1 MKIGIIG
8 LPQSGKSAVFA
19 AACGKTGTGAGGA
32 RTQRAIIQVPDERL
46 YVLGELAE
54 SKRIVHAEIELL
66 DAGGFSGSSKGA
78 GVDSKALAEL
88 KQMDALLLV
97 VDSFS
102 GTRDTDADIQN
113 AIDEMILNDLA
124 QIESQ
129 VPKLEKVVKMG
140 GAANRTRE
148 LEVLKK
154 CLQTLEEERP
164 LIELELD
171 ESELKEIRG
180 YTFLSIKPLLI
191 VINID
196 EDKLAEADAIE
207 KQFDSRVRENRS
219 EVAVICGKIEMELA
233 EMEADERAEFLQDLG
248 IQRPAVEV
256 VIQKAYKLLGLIPFF
271 TAGEMES
278 RAWTIR
284 RGCIAQKAAGV
295 IHTDIERGY
304 IRAEVIAYDD
314 YVSCK
319 TPAEAKKQ
327 GKMRLEG
334 KEYVVQDG
342 DVINFR
348 FNV

>member
-19 AACGKTGTGAGGA
+19 AACGKSETPASAT
-32 RTQRAIIQVPDERL
+32 RLQRAIIQVPDERL
-46 YVLGELAE
+46 NVLSDLAE
-54 SKRIVHAEIELL
+54 SKRIVNAEIELL
-66 DAGGFSGSSKGA
+66 DAGGFSGSVKGA

-88 KQMDALLLV
+88 KQMDALLLT

-102 GTRDTDADIQN
+102 GTREADSDIQN

-140 GAANRTRE
+140 GAAERAEE
-148 LEVLKK
+148 LKVLKK
-154 CLQTLEEERP
+154 CLVTLEEERP
-164 LIELELD
+164 LIELSLND
-171 ESELKEIRG
+171 AELKEIRG

-191 VINID
+191 VINIA
-196 EDKLAEADAIE
+196 EDKLTDTATIE
-207 KQFDSRVRENRS
+207 STFDSRVTPHRC

-248 IQRPAVEV
+248 ILHPAVDV
-256 VIQKAYKLLGLIPFF
+256 VIQKAYTLLGLIPYF

-295 IHTDIERGY
+295 IHTDIERGF

-342 DVINFR
+342 DVINYR

>member
-19 AACGKTGTGAGGA
+19 AACGKTETPPTAMKL
-32 RTQRAIIQVPDERL
+32 QRAVIKVPDERL
-46 YVLGELAE
+46 SVLSDLADAQ
-54 SKRIVHAEIELL
+54 RIVYAEIELL
-66 DAGGFSGSSKGA
+66 DAGGLSGSGG

-88 KQMDALLLV
+88 KQMDALLLT
-97 VDSFS
+97 VDSFTGAREADS
-102 GTRDTDADIQN
+102 DIQN

-124 QIESQ
+124 QIDAQ

-140 GAANRTRE
+140 GAANRAQE

-154 CLQTLEEERP
+154 CLAALEEERP
-164 LIELELD
+164 LIELALSD
-171 ESELKEIRG
+171 AELKEIRG

-191 VINID
+191 VINIA
-196 EDKLAEADAIE
+196 EDKLGEAKAIE
-207 KQFDSRVRENRS
+207 ESFSGRVTPHRC
-219 EVAVICGKIEMELA
+219 EVAVICAKIEMELA
-233 EMEADERAEFLQDLG
+233 EMEADERAEFLVDLG
-248 IQRPAVEV
+248 ILNPAVDV
-256 VIQKAYKLLGLIPFF
+256 VIQKAYTLLGLIPYF
-271 TAGEMES
+271 TVGEIEA

-284 RGCIAQKAAGV
+284 RGCVAQKAAGV
-295 IHTDIERGY
+295 IHTDIERGF

-314 YVSCK
+314 YVTCK
-319 TPAEAKKQ
+319 THVEAKKQ

-342 DVINFR
+342 DVINYR

>member
-19 AACGKTGTGAGGA
+19 AACGKSETPASAT
-32 RTQRAIIQVPDERL
+32 RLQRAIIQVPDERL
-46 YVLGELAE
+46 QVLSDLAE
-54 SKRIVHAEIELL
+54 SKRIVNAEIELL
-66 DAGGFSGSSKGA
+66 DAGGFSGSAKGA

-102 GTRDTDADIQN
+102 GTREPDSDIQN

-140 GAANRTRE
+140 GAADRTEE
-148 LEVLKK
+148 LKVLKK
-154 CLQTLEEERP
+154 CLATLEEERP
-164 LIELELD
+164 LIELSLND
-171 ESELKEIRG
+171 AELKEIRG

-191 VINID
+191 VINIA
-196 EDKLAEADAIE
+196 EEKLADATTIE
-207 KQFDSRVRENRS
+207 SSFDSRVTPHRC

-233 EMEADERAEFLQDLG
+233 EMEPAERAEFLQDLG
-248 IQRPAVEV
+248 ILNPAVDV
-256 VIQKAYKLLGLIPFF
+256 VIQKAYTLLGLIPYF
-271 TAGEMES
+271 TAGEMET

-284 RGCIAQKAAGV
+284 RGCVAQKAAGV
-295 IHTDIERGY
+295 IHTDIERGF
-304 IRAEVIAYDD
+304 IRAEVIAYED
-314 YVSCK
+314 YVACK
-319 TPAEAKKQ
+319 THLEAKKQ

-342 DVINFR
+342 DVINYR